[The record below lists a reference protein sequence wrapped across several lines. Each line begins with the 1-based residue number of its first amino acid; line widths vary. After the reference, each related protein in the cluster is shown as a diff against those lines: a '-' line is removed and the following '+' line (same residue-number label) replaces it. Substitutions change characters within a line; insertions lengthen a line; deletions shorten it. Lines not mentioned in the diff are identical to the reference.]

1 MNTKIRLLLAFFTG
15 LSVLCFAQVNNKK
28 PVTEDNNTL
37 LWEIS
42 GKGLPASSY
51 LFGTMHILCAD
62 DAKLSTNLKNAIK
75 DSRQIYFEIDMDNM
89 IEMLGALRFLK
100 MNGNKKLPDLL
111 TTEEYQKVKSY
122 FEKNPSVM
130 PLQMMESFKPFF
142 ISSLLSEQQMDC
154 EVKGGMEQAIMTESK
169 QFKKEIKGLET
180 VQFQASVFD
189 SIPYEQQAKELVKY
203 IDSAGSNSKLTSRLL
218 EVYKLQDL
226 KKIEELTMEEEG
238 GVASFMDILLFNRNA
253 DWVKKMHTI
262 MPSGSSLFAVGAAH
276 LPGNKGVITLLR
288 KEGYTVKPVENR
300 L

>member
-1 MNTKIRLLLAFFTG
+1 MNSKKKLLLAFFTG
-15 LSVLCFAQVNNKK
+15 LSVLCFAQLKNKK
-28 PVTEDNNTL
+28 PVPEDNNTL

-42 GKGLPASSY
+42 GKGLPQSSY

-89 IEMLGALRFLK
+89 MEMLGALRFLK
-100 MNGNKKLPDLL
+100 MTGDKKLSDLL
-111 TTEEYQKVKSY
+111 TAEEYQKIKSY

-203 IDSAGSNSKLTSRLL
+203 IDSAGTNSKLTSRLL

-238 GVASFMDILLFNRNA
+238 GVASFMDLLLFNRNA

-276 LPGNKGVITLLR
+276 LPGDKGVISLLR
-288 KEGYTVKPVENR
+288 KDGFTVRPVENR